1 MNISSLKSSILLPIS
16 KEIEP
21 FFTKE
26 GFQYTYDP
34 FVASNVEHE
43 TCLYDD
49 ELALIK
55 RIELWTTPDVSL
67 NGLIVGT
74 GENDTLNVQ
83 YSTKYRSESGQV
95 AFVWNL
101 NKVVRSVEL
110 PETGLLSHVSKIVI
124 SGLTVA
130 TVQEAYESIE
140 NNYEKLDIEWK
151 RKTAEVNE
159 MKAEL
164 NELELKK
171 QLTSKDIKESHEHL
185 VEMENNINRK
195 QQEQVRLDDG
205 EKQLRFNLSILEDDI
220 KRERTNLKEAE
231 KESSVMNN
239 KNVDAKEEIARLAQ
253 KINKLQLEKFRYS
266 EDFDTFKQELSLQ
279 NTLFLALITFFMII
293 GSTIVYSLLQGSY
306 DLLRSFNSGVNIYEL
321 ILSRVPTVLI
331 HSMVIFFLGKWINIV
346 IQGLIGNLNDLKKL
360 KQLVYLVTEVTESQ
374 AVGLDVHQDANV
386 RYKQRVCEKMA
397 IVRDALCIEPQHKES
412 KSDDN
417 NIRNNT
423 SDFIVEAIKTVV
435 NK

>member
-1 MNISSLKSSILLPIS
+1 MSISSLKSSKLLPIS

-21 FFTKE
+21 FFSME
-26 GFQYTYDP
+26 GFQYKYDP
-34 FVASNVEHE
+34 FAAYEVEGE

-49 ELALIK
+49 DFALVK
-55 RIELWTTPDVSL
+55 KIELWTTPDVSL

-74 GENDTLNVQ
+74 DKENTLNVQ
-83 YSTKYRSESGQV
+83 YSTKYRSEQGDV

-101 NKVVRSVEL
+101 NKVVRHIEL
-110 PETGLLSHVSKIVI
+110 PERGLLSHISKIVI

-130 TVQEAYESIE
+130 SVQEAYESIE
-140 NNYEKLDIEWK
+140 NSYGKLEKDWK
-151 RKTAEVNE
+151 NTAVQVDE
-159 MKAEL
+159 MKTEL
-164 NELELKK
+164 HEIELKK
-171 QLTSKDIKESHEHL
+171 QLTIKNIDESREHL
-185 VEMENNINRK
+185 IEIENEIKR
-195 QQEQVRLDDG
+195 QQQVQVKLDDN
-205 EKQLRFNLSILEDDI
+205 EKQLRFNLSVLEDDI
-220 KRERTNLKEAE
+220 KREESSLKEAE
-231 KESSVMNN
+231 KQSSVMKGKSNN
-239 KNVDAKEEIARLAQ
+239 AKNEIERLTQ
-253 KINKLQLEKFRYS
+253 KIHKLQLEKFRYS

-306 DLLRSFNSGVNIYEL
+306 DLLRSFNSGANIYEL

-331 HSMVIFFLGKWINIV
+331 HSMVIFFLGKWINIL

-374 AVGLDVHQDANV
+374 AIGLDLQQDASV

-397 IVRDALCIEPQHKES
+397 IVRDVLRINPQQKELQAG
-412 KSDDN
+412 DDN
-417 NIRNNT
+417 TSNSN
-423 SDFIVEAIKTVV
+423 SDFIIEALKTAV